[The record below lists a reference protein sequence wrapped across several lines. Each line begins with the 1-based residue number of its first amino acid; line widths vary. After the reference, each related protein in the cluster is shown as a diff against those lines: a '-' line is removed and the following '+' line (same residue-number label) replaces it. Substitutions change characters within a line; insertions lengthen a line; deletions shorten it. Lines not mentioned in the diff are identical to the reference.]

1 MAAVRGT
8 ARRGRSWRPDKVA
21 EHVSPCLD
29 AAVRADDEGKPVR
42 KKTRV
47 GLVRITLTST
57 MMVLATVAGTGGAGA
72 AGDGRAAFVA
82 EARAA
87 GLSTA
92 QANGL
97 QDAVDAYLVKLGGKG
112 TQASPNQIDLNGA
125 VLNIPVPGEDQ
136 PRQLGET
143 TANGVSATECVGQTP
158 YGWFCAYKAEG
169 FTGANIGMWNCR
181 EYEIPWYTDGSWR
194 NNQTTGT
201 RPLLT
206 FADGTPWRMPPAFS
220 QVDSGVDWAPVWK
233 ILNC

>member
-1 MAAVRGT
+1 MRT
-8 ARRGRSWRPDKVA
+8 
-21 EHVSPCLD
+21 
-29 AAVRADDEGKPVR
+29 
-42 KKTRV
+42 KTRV

-97 QDAVDAYLVKLGGKG
+97 QDRVDAYLVKLGGKG

-143 TANGVSATECVGQTP
+143 TANGISATECVGGTP
-158 YGWFCAYKAEG
+158 YGWFCAYSASG
-169 FTGANIGMWNCR
+169 FGGANIGMYVCG
-181 EYEIPWYTDGSWR
+181 EYGIPLSWDDTSGSWR

-206 FADGTPWRMPPAFS
+206 FDDGTPWRMPPAFS
-220 QVDSGVDWAPVWK
+220 SVREFVKWGPVQK